1 MILEVARILTVEGG
15 TGAIVEYF
23 GPGADSISATGKAHH
38 LQHGRRDRRHH
49 VAVPYDHNMAMYL
62 KATGREA
69 IADAADH
76 VAEHL
81 RPDDGAPATTS

>member
-1 MILEVARILTVEGG
+1 MKGG

-23 GPGADSISATGKAHH
+23 GPGAESISATGKAHD
-38 LQHGRRDRRHH
+38 LQHGRRDRRHLL
-49 VAVPYDHNMAMYL
+49 AVRATTHNMAAYL

-69 IADAADH
+69 IADLADK

-81 RPDDGAPATTS
+81 RIDPDDGAERSTTS